1 MVLWLKRFALA
12 AKRLL
17 VEKNED
23 GAFARYQIEEPGSNL
38 RRSEPGLPATAVG
51 KMT

>member
-12 AKRLL
+12 AKCLL

-23 GAFARYQIEEPGSNL
+23 GAFARYQIE
-38 RRSEPGLPATAVG
+38 
-51 KMT
+51 